1 MDLRGS
7 SVRRNVNKYQPR
19 IYLLIFTARN
29 NSCGKLMF
37 SQSVI
42 LFTGCG
48 YMSWGGGGVCP
59 RDGYVRRGGYVQE
72 VGIPGVDRLGV
83 PTPSPATD
91 T

>member
-29 NSCGKLMF
+29 SSCGKLMF

-48 YMSWGGGGVCP
+48 YMPWGE
-59 RDGYVRRGGYVQE
+59 GGYVHEMGMSGE
-72 VGIPGVDRLGV
+72 VGMSRGWVFQGWIG
-83 PTPSPATD
+83 
-91 T
+91 